1 MALITLNQ
9 VHLGYGHPLLDG
21 ISFSLEKG
29 ERVAL
34 VGRNGTGK
42 STLLKLI
49 DRRIVAD
56 DGDIAFA
63 DGIRVARLD
72 QEVPLDTAGSVF
84 DVVALGLGEIG
95 DAIRRY
101 HHLTQALGNH
111 PDTKVLTELEEC
123 QHIIEAANAWDM
135 ETTIENL
142 LTRLSLPSD
151 DDIASLSGGLKRRV
165 LLAKALASQPDILL
179 LDEPTNHLDLDA
191 ILWLEEFLL
200 GWPGTLIFITHDR
213 VFLQRLATR
222 IIELDRGHLTDFPG
236 DYPTYL
242 RRKAELLEAEAK
254 SNAEFD
260 KKLQQEEV
268 WIRQGIKARRTRD
281 MGRVKRLVEMRESRS
296 QRRIQSGQVNM
307 QVQQAERSGK
317 LVVEMEGVGF
327 HYGDHTIVKDLTTT
341 ILRGDKVGIIGPNGC
356 GKTTLLRLML
366 GQLEATSGT
375 IKLGTNLQIA
385 YFDQY
390 RITLDENATVIDNVA
405 QGSDRVTVNGRNTHV
420 IGYLQDFLFTPDRAR
435 QPVKSLSGGE
445 RNRLLLAR
453 LFTQPANLL
462 VLDEPTND
470 LDADTLDLLE
480 ELLIDYTGT
489 VLVVSH
495 DRAFLN
501 NLVTSVLAYE
511 GDGVINEY
519 IGGYDD
525 WVRQRPPMM
534 SPGEASR
541 GLGQKPA
548 PQAPEVVIS
557 KTQSKGRKMSFKEIK
572 ELESLPSQIESLER
586 AIETLTQGMANP
598 DFYQQAKD
606 LITAHQADLA
616 LQQKTLETA
625 YGRWEELEALRNDSP
640 PH

>member
-101 HHLTQALGNH
+101 HHLTQALGH
-111 PDTKVLTELEEC
+111 DPDDKILAELEDC

-142 LTRLSLPSD
+142 LTRLNLPSD

-200 GWPGTLIFITHDR
+200 GWSGTLIFITHDR

-222 IIELDRGHLTDFPG
+222 IIELDRGHLTDYPG

-242 RRKAELLEAEAK
+242 RRKAELLDAEAK
-254 SNAEFD
+254 NNAEFD
-260 KKLQQEEV
+260 KKLAQEEV

-296 QRRIQSGQVNM
+296 QRRVQAGQVSM
-307 QVQQAERSGK
+307 QVQQTERSGK

-327 HYGDHTIVKDLTTT
+327 DYGDQVIVRDLTTT

-366 GQLEATSGT
+366 GQLEPTSGT

-405 QGSDRVTVNGRNTHV
+405 QGSDRVTVNGRNTHA

-525 WVRQRPPMM
+525 WVRQRPPTL

-541 GLGQKPA
+541 GLGQKSEAA
-548 PQAPEVVIS
+548 PREVVIP
-557 KTQSKGRKMSFKEIK
+557 KAQGKGRKMSFKEIK
-572 ELESLPSQIESLER
+572 ELESLPSQIESLET
-586 AIETLTQGMANP
+586 AIETLTREMARP

-616 LQQKTLETA
+616 RQQQTLEIT
-625 YGRWEELEALRNDSP
+625 YGRWEALEALRNDSLAL
-640 PH
+640 

>member
-142 LTRLSLPSD
+142 LTRLNLPSD

-242 RRKAELLEAEAK
+242 RRKGELLEAEAK

-296 QRRIQSGQVNM
+296 QRRVQSGQVNM

-525 WVRQRPPMM
+525 WVRQRPPILT
-534 SPGEASR
+534 PGEASR
-541 GLGQKPA
+541 GLGQKPE
-548 PQAPEVVIS
+548 PQAPDVVIT
-557 KTQSKGRKMSFKEIK
+557 KTQSKGRKMSFKEMK

-586 AIETLTQGMANP
+586 AIETLTHGLANP

-606 LITAHQADLA
+606 LITAHQANLA
-616 LQQKTLETA
+616 LQQQTLETA

>member
-296 QRRIQSGQVNM
+296 QRRVQSGQVNM

-525 WVRQRPPMM
+525 WVRQRPPMI
-534 SPGEASR
+534 SPGETSR

-557 KTQSKGRKMSFKEIK
+557 KTQSKGRKMSFKEMK

-586 AIETLTQGMANP
+586 SIERMTQGMANP

-616 LQQKTLETA
+616 MQQKNLETA

>member
-1 MALITLNQ
+1 MSLISLNNIN
-9 VHLGYGHPLLDG
+9 LGYGHPLLDG
-21 ISFSLEKG
+21 ISFSLDKG

-49 DRRIVAD
+49 DRQIPAD

-63 DGIRVARLD
+63 DGVRVARLD
-72 QEVPLDTAGSVF
+72 QEVPLETAGSVF
-84 DVVALGLGEIG
+84 DVVATGLGEIG
-95 DAIRRY
+95 DAVRRY
-101 HHLTQALGNH
+101 HHLTHDMSGEPGAA
-111 PDTKVLTELEEC
+111 VLQELEDC
-123 QHIIEAANAWDM
+123 QHIIEAAGAWDM
-135 ETTIENL
+135 EKTVENL
-142 LTRLSLPSD
+142 LTRLSLPVD
-151 DDIASLSGGLKRRV
+151 VDIASLSGGLKRRV

-179 LDEPTNHLDLDA
+179 LDEPTNHLDLEA

-200 GWPGTLIFITHDR
+200 GWPGTLVFITHDR

-242 RRKAELLEAEAK
+242 RLKSELLEAEAK
-254 SNAEFD
+254 SHAEFD
-260 KKLQQEEV
+260 KKLAQEEV

-281 MGRVKRLVEMRESRS
+281 MGRVKRLVEMRQARS
-296 QRRIQSGQVNM
+296 ERRVRSGQVSM
-307 QVQQAERSGK
+307 QVQQGERSGK
-317 LVVEMEGVGF
+317 LVVEAENVSF
-327 HYGDHTIVKDLTTT
+327 RYGDQPIVDGLTTT

-366 GQLEATSGT
+366 GQLEPTSGK

-390 RITLDENATVIDNVA
+390 RATLDENATVIDNVA

-480 ELLIDYTGT
+480 ELLIDYSGT

-501 NLVTSVLAYE
+501 NLVTSVLAFE
-511 GDGVINEY
+511 GNGTVNEY
-519 IGGYDD
+519 VGGYDD
-525 WVRQRPPMM
+525 WVRQRSQ
-534 SPGEASR
+534 SPGVSAPVKLVEGKEPASPA
-541 GLGQKPA
+541 GSKPA
-548 PQAPEVVIS
+548 NAV
-557 KTQSKGRKMSFKEIK
+557 KGRKMSFKEQK
-572 ELESLPSQIESLER
+572 ELENLPQTIEQLETELSDLNE
-586 AIETLTQGMANP
+586 AMAQSG
-598 DFYQQAKD
+598 FYQQSKD
-606 LITAHQADLA
+606 DITRCRAELA
-616 LQQKTLETA
+616 EKQLTLESA
-625 YGRWEELEALRNDSP
+625 YLRWEALEALREASEN
-640 PH
+640 

>member
-1 MALITLNQ
+1 MSLISLNNI
-9 VHLGYGHPLLDG
+9 HLGYGHPLLDG
-21 ISFSLEKG
+21 ISFSLDKG

-49 DRRIVAD
+49 DRQIPAD

-63 DGIRVARLD
+63 DGVRVARLD
-72 QEVPLDTAGSVF
+72 QEVPLETAGSVF
-84 DVVALGLGEIG
+84 DVVANGLGEIG
-95 DAIRRY
+95 DAVRRY
-101 HHLTQALGNH
+101 HHLTHDMTGEPGAA
-111 PDTKVLTELEEC
+111 VLQELEDC
-123 QHIIEAANAWDM
+123 QHIIEAAGAWDM
-135 ETTIENL
+135 EKTVENL
-142 LTRLSLPSD
+142 LTRLSLPVD
-151 DDIASLSGGLKRRV
+151 VDIASLSGGLKRRV

-200 GWPGTLIFITHDR
+200 GWPGTLVFITHDR

-242 RRKAELLEAEAK
+242 RRKSELLEAEAK
-254 SNAEFD
+254 SHAEFD
-260 KKLQQEEV
+260 KKLAQEEV

-281 MGRVKRLVEMRESRS
+281 MGRVKRLVEMREARS
-296 QRRIQSGQVNM
+296 ERRVRSGQVSM
-307 QVQQAERSGK
+307 QVQQGERSGK
-317 LVVEMEGVGF
+317 LVVEAENVSF
-327 HYGDHTIVKDLTTT
+327 RYGDQPIVDGLTTT

-366 GQLEATSGT
+366 GQLEPTSGK

-390 RITLDENATVIDNVA
+390 RATLDENATVIDNVA

-480 ELLIDYTGT
+480 ELLIDYSGT

-501 NLVTSVLAYE
+501 NLVTSVLAFE
-511 GDGVINEY
+511 GNGTVNEY
-519 IGGYDD
+519 VGGYDD
-525 WVRQRPPMM
+525 WVRQRSQ
-534 SPGEASR
+534 SPVVSAPVKLIEGKEPAS
-541 GLGQKPA
+541 LAVSKPVTA
-548 PQAPEVVIS
+548 L
-557 KTQSKGRKMSFKEIK
+557 KGRKMSFKEQK
-572 ELESLPSQIESLER
+572 ELENLPQTIEQLETELSDLNE
-586 AIETLTQGMANP
+586 AMAQP
-598 DFYQQAKD
+598 GFYQQSKD
-606 LITAHQADLA
+606 DITRCQAELA
-616 LQQKTLETA
+616 EKQLMLESA
-625 YGRWEELEALRNDSP
+625 YVRWEALEALREASEN
-640 PH
+640 

>member
-142 LTRLSLPSD
+142 LTRLNLPSD

-296 QRRIQSGQVNM
+296 QRRVQAGQVNM

-317 LVVEMEGVGF
+317 LVVEMEEVGF

-525 WVRQRPPMM
+525 WVRQRPPMI

-541 GLGQKPA
+541 GLGQKPE
-548 PQAPEVVIS
+548 PQAPNVMIT
-557 KTQSKGRKMSFKEIK
+557 KTQSKGRKMSFKEMK

-586 AIETLTQGMANP
+586 AIETLTQDMANP

-616 LQQKTLETA
+616 LQQQTLETA

>member
-1 MALITLNQ
+1 MALITLNTI
-9 VHLGYGHPLLDG
+9 HLGYGHPLLDG
-21 ISFSLEKG
+21 ISFALDKG

-49 DRRIVAD
+49 DRRIVPD
-56 DGDIAFA
+56 DGELAYA
-63 DGIRVARLD
+63 DGVRVARLD
-72 QEVPLDTAGSVF
+72 QEVPLETAGSVF
-84 DVVALGLGEIG
+84 DVVAAGLGEIG

-101 HHLTQALGNH
+101 HHLTHDLGEA
-111 PDTKVLTELEEC
+111 PSAAVLQELEDC
-123 QHIIEAANAWDM
+123 QHIIEAAGAWDM
-135 ETTIENL
+135 EKTVENL
-142 LTRLSLPSD
+142 LTRLGLPID

-165 LLAKALASQPDILL
+165 LLAQALASQPDVLL

-200 GWPGTLIFITHDR
+200 GWSGTLVFITHDR

-222 IIELDRGHLTDFPG
+222 IIELDRGRLTDFPG

-242 RRKAELLEAEAK
+242 QRKEDLLEAEAK
-254 SNAEFD
+254 ANAEFD
-260 KKLQQEEV
+260 KKLAQEEA

-281 MGRVKRLVEMRESRS
+281 MGRVKRLKEMRETRS
-296 QRRIQSGQVNM
+296 ERRQRAGQVSM

-317 LVVEMEGVGF
+317 LVVEAEDVGF
-327 HYGDHTIVKDLTTT
+327 SYGDRPIVAGLTTT

-366 GQLEATSGT
+366 GQLAPTTGR

-390 RITLDENATVIDNVA
+390 RAVLDENASVVDNVA

-480 ELLIDYTGT
+480 ELLIDYAGT

-501 NLVTSVLAYE
+501 NLVTSVLAFE
-511 GDGVINEY
+511 GDGVVNEY
-519 IGGYDD
+519 VGGYDD
-525 WVRQRPPMM
+525 WVRQRPTAATAA
-534 SPGEASR
+534 EAA
-541 GLGQKPA
+541 PA
-548 PQAPEVVIS
+548 PSKSAAPPTVPTPAPTP
-557 KTQSKGRKMSFKEIK
+557 KARKLSFKEQK
-572 ELESLPSQIESLER
+572 ELETLPADIERLE
-586 AIETLTQGMANP
+586 AEIAATTAAMAQA
-598 DFYQQAKD
+598 DFYQQSREVMARTQSE
-606 LITAHQADLA
+606 LSERQTQ
-616 LQQKTLETA
+616 LETA
-625 YGRWEELEALRNDSP
+625 YARWEALESLREANPS
-640 PH
+640 

>member
-1 MALITLNQ
+1 MSLISLNNI
-9 VHLGYGHPLLDG
+9 HLGYGHPLLDG
-21 ISFSLEKG
+21 ISFSLDKG

-49 DRRIVAD
+49 DRQIPAD

-63 DGIRVARLD
+63 DGVRVARLD
-72 QEVPLDTAGSVF
+72 QEVPLETAGSVF
-84 DVVALGLGEIG
+84 DVVATGLGEIG
-95 DAIRRY
+95 DAVRRY
-101 HHLTQALGNH
+101 HHLTHDMSGEPGTA
-111 PDTKVLTELEEC
+111 VLQELEDC
-123 QHIIEAANAWDM
+123 QHIIEAAGAWDM
-135 ETTIENL
+135 EKTVENL
-142 LTRLSLPSD
+142 LTRLSLPVD
-151 DDIASLSGGLKRRV
+151 VDIASLSGGLKRRV
-165 LLAKALASQPDILL
+165 LLARALAAQPDILL

-200 GWPGTLIFITHDR
+200 GWPGTLVFITHDR

-236 DYPTYL
+236 DYPTYQ

-254 SNAEFD
+254 SHAEFD
-260 KKLQQEEV
+260 KKLAQEEV

-281 MGRVKRLVEMRESRS
+281 MGRVKRLVEMREARS
-296 QRRIQSGQVNM
+296 ERRVRSGQVSM
-307 QVQQAERSGK
+307 QVQQGERSGK
-317 LVVEMEGVGF
+317 LVVEAENVSF
-327 HYGDHTIVKDLTTT
+327 RYGDQPIVDALTTT

-366 GQLEATSGT
+366 GQLEPTSGK

-390 RITLDENATVIDNVA
+390 RATLDENATVIDNVA

-480 ELLIDYTGT
+480 ELLIDYSGT

-501 NLVTSVLAYE
+501 NLVTSVLAFE
-511 GDGVINEY
+511 GHGTVNEY
-519 IGGYDD
+519 VGGYDD
-525 WVRQRPPMM
+525 WVRQRAQSPAVSSPVKSDEGKGLATPPI
-534 SPGEASR
+534 S
-541 GLGQKPA
+541 KPA
-548 PQAPEVVIS
+548 TPI
-557 KTQSKGRKMSFKEIK
+557 KGRKMSFKEQK
-572 ELESLPSQIESLER
+572 ELEGLPQTIEQLET
-586 AIETLTQGMANP
+586 ELTVLNESMAQP
-598 DFYQQAKD
+598 GFYQQNKD
-606 LITAHQADLA
+606 DITRSQAELA
-616 LQQKTLETA
+616 EKQCALESA
-625 YGRWEELEALRNDSP
+625 YIRWEALEALREASEN
-640 PH
+640 

>member
-1 MALITLNQ
+1 MELITLNQ

-101 HHLTQALGNH
+101 HHLTQALGH
-111 PDTKVLTELEEC
+111 DPDDKILAELEDC

-142 LTRLSLPSD
+142 LTRLNLPSD

-200 GWPGTLIFITHDR
+200 GWSGTLIFITHDR

-222 IIELDRGHLTDFPG
+222 IIELDRGHLTDYPG

-242 RRKAELLEAEAK
+242 RRKAELLDAEAK
-254 SNAEFD
+254 NNAEFD
-260 KKLQQEEV
+260 KKLAQEEV

-296 QRRIQSGQVNM
+296 QRRVQAGQVSM
-307 QVQQAERSGK
+307 QVQQTERSGK

-327 HYGDHTIVKDLTTT
+327 DYGDQVIVRDLTTT

-366 GQLEATSGT
+366 GQLEPTSGT

-405 QGSDRVTVNGRNTHV
+405 QGSDRVTVNGRNTHA

-525 WVRQRPPMM
+525 WVRQRPPTL

-541 GLGQKPA
+541 GLGQKPEAA
-548 PQAPEVVIS
+548 PREVVIP
-557 KTQSKGRKMSFKEIK
+557 KAQGKGRKMSFKEIK
-572 ELESLPSQIESLER
+572 ELESLPSQIESLET
-586 AIETLTQGMANP
+586 AIETLTREMARP

-616 LQQKTLETA
+616 RQQQTLEIT
-625 YGRWEELEALRNDSP
+625 YGRWEALEALRNDSLAL
-640 PH
+640 

>member
-101 HHLTQALGNH
+101 HHLTQALGH
-111 PDTKVLTELEEC
+111 DPDDKILAELEDC

-142 LTRLSLPSD
+142 LTRLNLPSD

-200 GWPGTLIFITHDR
+200 GWSGTLIFITHDR

-222 IIELDRGHLTDFPG
+222 IIELDRGHLTDYPG

-242 RRKAELLEAEAK
+242 RRKAELLDAEAK
-254 SNAEFD
+254 NNLEFD
-260 KKLQQEEV
+260 KKLAQEEV

-296 QRRIQSGQVNM
+296 QRRVQAGQVSM
-307 QVQQAERSGK
+307 QVQQTERSGK

-327 HYGDHTIVKDLTTT
+327 DYGDQVIVRDLTTT

-366 GQLEATSGT
+366 GQLEPTSGT

-405 QGSDRVTVNGRNTHV
+405 QGSDRVTVNGRNTHA

-525 WVRQRPPMM
+525 WVRQRPPTL

-541 GLGQKPA
+541 GLGQKPEAA
-548 PQAPEVVIS
+548 PREVVIP
-557 KTQSKGRKMSFKEIK
+557 KAQGKGRKMSFKEIK
-572 ELESLPSQIESLER
+572 ELESLPSQIESLET
-586 AIETLTQGMANP
+586 ALETLTREMARP

-616 LQQKTLETA
+616 RQQQTLEIT
-625 YGRWEELEALRNDSP
+625 YGRWEALEALRNDSLAL
-640 PH
+640 

>member
-1 MALITLNQ
+1 MSLISLRDI
-9 VHLGYGHPLLDG
+9 HLGYGHPLLDG

-49 DRRIVAD
+49 AGDIHAD
-56 DGDIAFA
+56 DGDLAYA
-63 DGIRVARLD
+63 DGCRVARLE
-72 QEVPLDTAGSVF
+72 QEVPLDTSGSVF
-84 DVVALGLGEIG
+84 DVVASGLGKIGEAVRRFHHLSHHLGG
-95 DAIRRY
+95 DADPTAMMR
-101 HHLTQALGNH
+101 
-111 PDTKVLTELEEC
+111 EMEEC
-123 QHIIEAANAWDM
+123 QHIIEAAGAWDV
-135 ETTIENL
+135 EKTVENL
-142 LTRLSLPSD
+142 LTRLSLPID
-151 DDIASLSGGLKRRV
+151 ADIATLSGGLKRRV
-165 LLAKALASQPDILL
+165 LLGKALASQPDVLL

-200 GWPGTLIFITHDR
+200 NWPGTLIFITHDR
-213 VFLQRLATR
+213 VFLQKLATR
-222 IIELDRGHLTDFPG
+222 IIELDRGRLTDFPG

-242 RRKAELLEAEAK
+242 RRKEELLDAEAK
-254 SNAEFD
+254 MNAEFD
-260 KKLQQEEV
+260 KKLAQEEV

-281 MGRVKRLVEMRESRS
+281 MGRVKRLVEMRNERGE
-296 QRRIQSGQVNM
+296 RRVRTGQASM
-307 QVQQAERSGK
+307 QIQQAERSGK
-317 LVVEMEGVGF
+317 LVVEAEGVGF
-327 HYGDHTIVKDLTTT
+327 AYPERTIIQGFSTT

-366 GQLEATSGT
+366 GQMAPTSGK
-375 IKLGTNLQIA
+375 IRLGTNLQIA

-390 RITLDENATVIDNVA
+390 RATLDEEASVIDNVA

-480 ELLIDYTGT
+480 ELLIDYSGP

-501 NLVTSVLAYE
+501 NLVTSVLAFE
-511 GDGVINEY
+511 GLGQVNEY
-519 IGGYDD
+519 VGGYDD
-525 WVRQRPPMM
+525 WVRQRPASGMAAP
-534 SPGEASR
+534 SPAKPAAAE
-541 GLGQKPA
+541 KPA
-548 PQAPEVVIS
+548 PAKPTAG
-557 KTQSKGRKMSFKEIK
+557 KPRKMSFKEQK
-572 ELESLPSQIESLER
+572 ELESLPGNIEKLE
-586 AIETLTQGMANP
+586 ADIAALNAEMGKP
-598 DFYQQAKD
+598 GFYQQAKD
-606 LITAHQADLA
+606 AILRSQTKLA
-616 LQQKTLETA
+616 EMEKALEVA
-625 YGRWEELEALRNDSP
+625 YGRWEELEALREAAGG
-640 PH
+640 

>member
-111 PDTKVLTELEEC
+111 PDTKVLSELEEC

-142 LTRLSLPSD
+142 LTRLNLPSD

-296 QRRIQSGQVNM
+296 QRRVQSGQVNM

-525 WVRQRPPMM
+525 WVRQRPPMI

-557 KTQSKGRKMSFKEIK
+557 KTPSKGRKMSFKEVK

-586 AIETLTQGMANP
+586 SIENMTQGMANP

-616 LQQKTLETA
+616 LQQKNLETA
-625 YGRWEELEALRNDSP
+625 YGRWEALEALRNDSP

>member
-1 MALITLNQ
+1 MSLISLNNI
-9 VHLGYGHPLLDG
+9 HLGYGHPLLDG
-21 ISFSLEKG
+21 ISFSLDKG

-49 DRRIVAD
+49 DRQIPAD

-63 DGIRVARLD
+63 DGVRVARLD
-72 QEVPLDTAGSVF
+72 QEVPLETAGSVF
-84 DVVALGLGEIG
+84 DVVATGLGEIG
-95 DAIRRY
+95 DAVRRY
-101 HHLTQALGNH
+101 HHLTHDMSGEPGTA
-111 PDTKVLTELEEC
+111 VLQELEDC
-123 QHIIEAANAWDM
+123 QHIIEAAGAWDM
-135 ETTIENL
+135 EKTVENL
-142 LTRLSLPSD
+142 LTRLSLPVD
-151 DDIASLSGGLKRRV
+151 VDIASLSGGLKRRV
-165 LLAKALASQPDILL
+165 LLARALAAQPDILL

-200 GWPGTLIFITHDR
+200 GWPGTLVFITHDR

-236 DYPTYL
+236 DYPTYQ

-254 SNAEFD
+254 SHAEFD
-260 KKLQQEEV
+260 KKLAQEEV

-281 MGRVKRLVEMRESRS
+281 MGRVKRLVEMREARS
-296 QRRIQSGQVNM
+296 ERRVRSGQVSM
-307 QVQQAERSGK
+307 QVQQGERSGK
-317 LVVEMEGVGF
+317 LVVEAENVSF
-327 HYGDHTIVKDLTTT
+327 RYGDQPIVDALTTT

-366 GQLEATSGT
+366 GQLEPTSGK

-390 RITLDENATVIDNVA
+390 RATLDENATVIDNVA

-480 ELLIDYTGT
+480 ELLIDYSGT

-501 NLVTSVLAYE
+501 NLVTSVLAFE
-511 GDGVINEY
+511 GHGTVNEY
-519 IGGYDD
+519 VGGYDD
-525 WVRQRPPMM
+525 WVRQRAQSPAVSSPVRSDEGKGPATPPI
-534 SPGEASR
+534 S
-541 GLGQKPA
+541 KPA
-548 PQAPEVVIS
+548 TPI
-557 KTQSKGRKMSFKEIK
+557 KGRKMSFKEQK
-572 ELESLPSQIESLER
+572 ELEGLPQTIEQLET
-586 AIETLTQGMANP
+586 ELTVINESMAQP
-598 DFYQQAKD
+598 GFYQQNKD
-606 LITAHQADLA
+606 DITRSQAELA
-616 LQQKTLETA
+616 EKQCALESA
-625 YGRWEELEALRNDSP
+625 YIRWEALEALREASEN
-640 PH
+640 

>member
-1 MALITLNQ
+1 MALITLNNI
-9 VHLGYGHPLLDG
+9 HLGYGHPLLDG
-21 ISFSLEKG
+21 ISFALDKG

-56 DGDIAFA
+56 DGELAYA
-63 DGIRVARLD
+63 DGVRVARLD
-72 QEVPLDTAGSVF
+72 QEVPLETAGTVF
-84 DVVALGLGEIG
+84 DVVAAGLGEIG

-101 HHLTQALGNH
+101 HHLTHDLGDE
-111 PDTKVLTELEEC
+111 PSASTLQELEDC
-123 QHIIEAANAWDM
+123 QHVIEAAGAWDM
-135 ETTIENL
+135 EKTVENL
-142 LTRLSLPSD
+142 LTRLGLPID
-151 DDIASLSGGLKRRV
+151 DDIAALSGGLKRRV
-165 LLAKALASQPDILL
+165 LLAKALASQPDVLL

-200 GWPGTLIFITHDR
+200 NWSGTLVFITHDR

-222 IIELDRGHLTDFPG
+222 IIELDRGRLTDFPG

-242 RRKAELLEAEAK
+242 RRKEELLEAEAK
-254 SNAEFD
+254 ANAEFD
-260 KKLQQEEV
+260 KKLAQEEA

-281 MGRVKRLVEMRESRS
+281 MGRVKRLKEMRETRGERR
-296 QRRIQSGQVNM
+296 QRAGQVSM

-317 LVVEMEGVGF
+317 LVVEAEDVGF
-327 HYGDHTIVKDLTTT
+327 RYGDRPIVNGLTTT

-366 GQLEATSGT
+366 GQLAPTSGK

-390 RITLDENATVIDNVA
+390 RAVLDENASVVDNVA

-480 ELLIDYTGT
+480 ELLIDYSGT

-501 NLVTSVLAYE
+501 NLVTSVLAFE
-511 GDGVINEY
+511 GHGVVNEY
-519 IGGYDD
+519 VGGYDD
-525 WVRQRPPMM
+525 WVRQRPALATAAETGPA
-534 SPGEASR
+534 PA
-541 GLGQKPA
+541 KPA
-548 PQAPEVVIS
+548 PPPVAAKPAVGAKS
-557 KTQSKGRKMSFKEIK
+557 RKLSFKEQK
-572 ELESLPSQIESLER
+572 ELENLPGEIEKLE
-586 AIETLTQGMANP
+586 AEIAATTAAMAQA
-598 DFYQQAKD
+598 DFYQQSREAMAQTQSELTEK
-606 LITAHQADLA
+606 QSR
-616 LQQKTLETA
+616 LEIA
-625 YGRWEELEALRNDSP
+625 YARWEALESLREASLA
-640 PH
+640 

>member
-1 MALITLNQ
+1 MSLISLNNI
-9 VHLGYGHPLLDG
+9 HLGYGHPLLDG

-49 DRRIVAD
+49 DGRISAD
-56 DGDIAFA
+56 DGDIAYA
-63 DGIRVARLD
+63 DGIRIARLD
-72 QEVPLDTAGSVF
+72 QEVPLETSGTVF
-84 DVVALGLGEIG
+84 DVVATGLGEIG
-95 DAIRRY
+95 NAIRRF
-101 HHLTQALGNH
+101 HHLTHEMSGEMDARALQ
-111 PDTKVLTELEEC
+111 ELEDC
-123 QHIIEAANAWDM
+123 QHVIEAAGAWDM
-135 ETTIENL
+135 EKTIENL
-142 LTRLSLPSD
+142 LTRLSLPVEV
-151 DDIASLSGGLKRRV
+151 DISTLSGGLKRRV
-165 LLAKALASQPDILL
+165 LLARALASKPDILL

-200 GWPGTLIFITHDR
+200 GWSGTLVFITHDR
-213 VFLQRLATR
+213 VFLQQLATR
-222 IIELDRGHLTDFPG
+222 IIELDRGRLTDFPG

-242 RRKAELLEAEAK
+242 RRKEELLEVEAK
-254 SNAEFD
+254 VNSEFD
-260 KKLQQEEV
+260 KKLAQEEA
-268 WIRQGIKARRTRD
+268 WIRQGVKARRTRD
-281 MGRVKRLVEMRESRS
+281 MGRVKRLVEMRNERS
-296 QRRIQSGQVNM
+296 ERRARTGQVSM

-317 LVVEMEGVGF
+317 LVVEAEDVCFRYEDRSIIEG
-327 HYGDHTIVKDLTTT
+327 LTTT

-366 GQLEATSGT
+366 GQLEPTAGR

-390 RITLDENATVIDNVA
+390 RATLDEEATVIDNVA

-480 ELLIDYTGT
+480 ELLIDYSGT

-501 NLVTSVLAYE
+501 NLVTSVMAFE
-511 GDGVINEY
+511 GDGRVNEY
-519 IGGYDD
+519 VGGYDD
-525 WVRQRPPMM
+525 WVRQRTATL
-534 SPGEASR
+534 ASATTVNKTP
-541 GLGQKPA
+541 LPVTAVKPA
-548 PQAPEVVIS
+548 ALIKP
-557 KTQSKGRKMSFKEIK
+557 KKLSFKEQK
-572 ELESLPSQIESLER
+572 ELQTLPST
-586 AIETLTQGMANP
+586 IETLENDIAGLNLEMGRP
-598 DFYQQAKD
+598 EFYQQSRDAVS
-606 LITAHQADLA
+606 QAQSRLNN
-616 LQQKTLETA
+616 LQQQLEIA
-625 YGRWEELEALRNDSP
+625 YERWEQLEAQDKAAGLAV
-640 PH
+640 

>member
-1 MALITLNQ
+1 MSLISLNNI
-9 VHLGYGHPLLDG
+9 HLGYGHPLLDG
-21 ISFSLEKG
+21 ISFSLDKG

-49 DRRIVAD
+49 DRQIPAD

-63 DGIRVARLD
+63 DGVRVARLD
-72 QEVPLDTAGSVF
+72 QEVPLETAGSVF
-84 DVVALGLGEIG
+84 DVVATGLGEIG
-95 DAIRRY
+95 DAVRRY
-101 HHLTQALGNH
+101 HHLTHDMTGESSAA
-111 PDTKVLTELEEC
+111 VLQELEDC
-123 QHIIEAANAWDM
+123 QHIIEAAGAWDM
-135 ETTIENL
+135 EKTVENL
-142 LTRLSLPSD
+142 LTRLSLPVD
-151 DDIASLSGGLKRRV
+151 VDIASLSGGLKRRV

-200 GWPGTLIFITHDR
+200 GWPGTLVFITHDR

-242 RRKAELLEAEAK
+242 RRKSELLEAEAK
-254 SNAEFD
+254 SHAEFD
-260 KKLQQEEV
+260 KKLAQEEV

-281 MGRVKRLVEMRESRS
+281 MGRVKRLVEMREARS
-296 QRRIQSGQVNM
+296 ERRVRSGQVSM
-307 QVQQAERSGK
+307 QVQQGERSGK
-317 LVVEMEGVGF
+317 LVVETEHVNF
-327 HYGDHTIVKDLTTT
+327 SYGDQPIVDGLTTT

-366 GQLEATSGT
+366 GQLEPTSGK

-390 RITLDENATVIDNVA
+390 RATLDENATVIDNVA

-480 ELLIDYTGT
+480 ELLIDYSGT

-501 NLVTSVLAYE
+501 NLVTSVLAFE
-511 GDGVINEY
+511 GNGTVNEY
-519 IGGYDD
+519 VGGYDD
-525 WVRQRPPMM
+525 WVRQRPQTPAV
-534 SPGEASR
+534 SSLTKSGEGKLLAAPPSA
-541 GLGQKPA
+541 KPTNA
-548 PQAPEVVIS
+548 VKV
-557 KTQSKGRKMSFKEIK
+557 RKMSFKEQK
-572 ELESLPSQIESLER
+572 ELENLPQTIEQLETELSDLNE
-586 AIETLTQGMANP
+586 AMAQP
-598 DFYQQAKD
+598 GFYQQSRD
-606 LITAHQADLA
+606 DISRCQSELADKQL
-616 LQQKTLETA
+616 KLESA
-625 YGRWEELEALRNDSP
+625 YLRWEVLEALREASET
-640 PH
+640 

>member
-1 MALITLNQ
+1 MSLITLRDI
-9 VHLGYGHPLLDG
+9 HLGYGHPLLDG
-21 ISFSLEKG
+21 IGFSLEKG

-49 DRRIVAD
+49 AGAITAD
-56 DGDIAFA
+56 DGDIAYA
-63 DGIRVARLD
+63 DGVRVARLD
-72 QEVPLDTAGSVF
+72 QEVPLETSGSVF
-84 DVVALGLGEIG
+84 DVVAAGLGKIG
-95 DAIRRY
+95 EAIRRF
-101 HHLTQALGNH
+101 HHLSHQMTSDPNPAAMQEME
-111 PDTKVLTELEEC
+111 DC
-123 QHIIEAANAWDM
+123 QHIIEAAGAWDM
-135 ETTIENL
+135 EKTVENL
-142 LTRLSLPSD
+142 LTRLDLPID
-151 DDIASLSGGLKRRV
+151 ADIATLSGGLKRRV
-165 LLAKALASQPDILL
+165 LLARALVCQPDVLL

-191 ILWLEEFLL
+191 ILWLEDFLL
-200 GWPGTLIFITHDR
+200 NWPGTLIFITHDR

-222 IIELDRGHLTDFPG
+222 IIELDRGRLTDFPG

-242 RRKAELLEAEAK
+242 RRKEELLDAEAK
-254 SNAEFD
+254 MNAEFD
-260 KKLQQEEV
+260 KKLAQEEA

-281 MGRVKRLVEMRESRS
+281 MGRVKRLVEMRKERGE
-296 QRRIQSGQVNM
+296 RRARIGQVNM

-317 LVVEMEGVGF
+317 LVVEAENVGF
-327 HYGDHTIVKDLTTT
+327 SYEDRTIVQGLSTT

-366 GQLEATSGT
+366 GQLQPTEGK
-375 IKLGTNLQIA
+375 IRLGTSLQIA

-390 RITLDENATVIDNVA
+390 RATLDEEATVIDNVA

-501 NLVTSVLAYE
+501 NLVTSVLAFE
-511 GDGVINEY
+511 GDGKVNEY
-519 IGGYDD
+519 VGGYDD
-525 WVRQRPPMM
+525 WVRQRPALAS
-534 SPGEASR
+534 SPSPAKPAAE
-541 GLGQKPA
+541 KPA
-548 PQAPEVVIS
+548 PAKPTSQKPKKLS
-557 KTQSKGRKMSFKEIK
+557 YKEQK
-572 ELESLPSQIESLER
+572 ELENLPER
-586 AIETLTQGMANP
+586 IETLEADIAALNTKMGRP
-598 DFYQQAKD
+598 EFYQQPKD
-606 LITAHQADLA
+606 FITQSRTKLA
-616 LQQKTLETA
+616 ELEMALEAA
-625 YGRWEELEALRNDSP
+625 YARWEELEALREAAGV
-640 PH
+640 

>member
-1 MALITLNQ
+1 MSLISLTNI
-9 VHLGYGHPLLDG
+9 HLGYGHPLLDG
-21 ISFSLEKG
+21 VSFSLEKG

-49 DRRIVAD
+49 DGRISAD
-56 DGDIAFA
+56 DGDIAYA

-72 QEVPLDTAGSVF
+72 QEVPLETSGTVF
-84 DVVALGLGEIG
+84 DVVATGLGEIG
-95 DAIRRY
+95 DAIRRF
-101 HHLTQALGNH
+101 HHLTHEMGGELDARALQ
-111 PDTKVLTELEEC
+111 ELEDC
-123 QHIIEAANAWDM
+123 QHVIEAAGAWDM
-135 ETTIENL
+135 EKTIENL
-142 LTRLSLPSD
+142 LTRLSLPIEV
-151 DDIASLSGGLKRRV
+151 DISTLSGGLKRRV
-165 LLAKALASQPDILL
+165 LLARALVSKPDILL

-200 GWPGTLIFITHDR
+200 GWPGTLVFITHDR

-222 IIELDRGHLTDFPG
+222 IIELDRGRLTDFPG

-242 RRKAELLEAEAK
+242 RRKEDLLEVEAK
-254 SNAEFD
+254 VNSEFD
-260 KKLQQEEV
+260 KKLAQEEA
-268 WIRQGIKARRTRD
+268 WIRQGVKARRTRD
-281 MGRVKRLVEMRESRS
+281 MGRVKRLMEMRNERS
-296 QRRIQSGQVNM
+296 ERRARTGQVSM

-317 LVVEMEGVGF
+317 LVAEAEDVSFRYEDRSIIKG
-327 HYGDHTIVKDLTTT
+327 LTST

-366 GQLEATSGT
+366 GQLEPTAGR

-390 RITLDENATVIDNVA
+390 RATLDEEATVIDNVA

-480 ELLIDYTGT
+480 ELLIDYSGT

-501 NLVTSVLAYE
+501 NLVTSIMAFE
-511 GDGVINEY
+511 GDGKVNEY
-519 IGGYDD
+519 VGGYDD
-525 WVRQRPPMM
+525 WVRQRIAP
-534 SPGEASR
+534 SASAATVNKTP
-541 GLGQKPA
+541 LPAATPKPA
-548 PQAPEVVIS
+548 AVI
-557 KTQSKGRKMSFKEIK
+557 KPKKLSFKEQK
-572 ELESLPSQIESLER
+572 ELQTLPGT
-586 AIETLTQGMANP
+586 IETLENDIAGLTLEMGRP
-598 DFYQQAKD
+598 EFYQQSRDAVSEAQSRLNK
-606 LITAHQADLA
+606 
-616 LQQKTLETA
+616 LQQQLEMA
-625 YGRWEELEALRNDSP
+625 YERWEQLEAQDKAAGWAG
-640 PH
+640 